1 MTTIIK
7 IPLLAAFLLIL
18 TGCTQ
23 KAERTFYDKNIT
35 SQTIPC
41 MKLAVTPPD
50 KQMEQ
55 TLRELYPF
63 AKACPYTLTL
73 SYKSGI
79 VCNSHYNAQT
89 KALGKMSN
97 SYMNLELR
105 KGFKLLYSYY
115 IDLDHK
121 PGEEEI
127 REGFETLR
135 SDLKGLITP
144 PMNNLN
150 F

>member
-1 MTTIIK
+1 MTIVRQ
-7 IPLLAAFLLIL
+7 IPLFTVSLLML

-23 KAERTFYDKNIT
+23 KAERTFYDKQIT
-35 SQTIPC
+35 KQPIEC

-55 TLRELYPF
+55 TMKKLYHF
-63 AKACPYTLTL
+63 TESCPYTLTL

-79 VCNSHYNAQT
+79 VCNSHYNAQS
-89 KALGKMSN
+89 KALGKMPN

-105 KGFKLLYSYY
+105 RGFKLLYSYY

-127 REGFETLR
+127 REGFKTLR
-135 SDLKGLITP
+135 SDLKGLKE
-144 PMNNLN
+144 
-150 F
+150 

>member
-1 MTTIIK
+1 MYTLAKIKYSIIVLA
-7 IPLLAAFLLIL
+7 LLML

-23 KAERTFYDKNIT
+23 KAERTFYDKQIT
-35 SQTIPC
+35 KQPIEC

-55 TLRELYPF
+55 TMRKLYHF
-63 AKACPYTLTL
+63 TESCPYTLTL

-79 VCNSHYNAQT
+79 VCNSHYNAQS
-89 KALGKMSN
+89 KALGKMPN

-105 KGFKLLYSYY
+105 RGFKLLYSYY

-127 REGFETLR
+127 REGFKTLR
-135 SDLKGLITP
+135 SDLKGLKE
-144 PMNNLN
+144 
-150 F
+150 

>member
-1 MTTIIK
+1 MTIVK
-7 IPLLAAFLLIL
+7 KMQLLTASLFIL

-23 KAERTFYDKNIT
+23 KGERTFYDKNIT
-35 SQTIPC
+35 NQTIPC
-41 MKLAVTPPD
+41 MKLAVTPPN
-50 KQMEQ
+50 KQMAQ
-55 TLRELYPF
+55 TMRQLYRF
-63 AKACPYTLTL
+63 TQSCPYTLTL

-89 KALGKMSN
+89 KALGKMPN

-105 KGFKLLYSYY
+105 RGFKLLYSYY

-121 PGEEEI
+121 PGEEDI

-135 SDLKGLITP
+135 NDLKGLKQ
-144 PMNNLN
+144 
-150 F
+150 

>member
-1 MTTIIK
+1 MHTLAKIKYSIIVLV
-7 IPLLAAFLLIL
+7 LLML

-23 KAERTFYDKNIT
+23 KAERTFYDKQIT
-35 SQTIPC
+35 KQPIEC

-55 TLRELYPF
+55 TMRKFYHFTES
-63 AKACPYTLTL
+63 CPYTLTL

-89 KALGKMSN
+89 KALGKMPN

-105 KGFKLLYSYY
+105 RGFKLLYSYY
-115 IDLDHK
+115 IDLDHV
-121 PGEEEI
+121 PD
-127 REGFETLR
+127 EGDMETGFAQMKQ
-135 SDLKGLITP
+135 DLKLEKQ
-144 PMNNLN
+144 
-150 F
+150 